1 MIILSRTETLKLLS
15 QERIGKEREM
25 GKITTTK
32 NTEIPIQ
39 ADKSMIILS
48 RENEKRTGCLKEKIA
63 KEREMG
69 KITTTKN
76 TEIPIQA
83 DKSIIILSR
92 ENEKRTETLK
102 ERIGKEIEMANAD

>member
-1 MIILSRTETLKLLS
+1 MA
-15 QERIGKEREM
+15 
-25 GKITTTK
+25 KITTTK

-39 ADKSMIILS
+39 ADKKMIIVS
-48 RENEKRTGCLKEKIA
+48 RGNEKRTETLKLLSQEKIA
-63 KEREMG
+63 KEREVA

>member
-1 MIILSRTETLKLLS
+1 
-15 QERIGKEREM
+15 
-25 GKITTTK
+25 
-32 NTEIPIQ
+32 
-39 ADKSMIILS
+39 MIILS
-48 RENEKRTGCLKEKIA
+48 RENEKRTESLKEKIA

-76 TEIPIQA
+76 TEIPTQA
-83 DKSIIILSR
+83 DKKMIIVNR

>member
-1 MIILSRTETLKLLS
+1 
-15 QERIGKEREM
+15 M

-32 NTEIPIQ
+32 NTEIPTQ
-39 ADKSMIILS
+39 ADKSMIIVS
-48 RENEKRTGCLKEKIA
+48 RENEKRTESLKEKIA

-69 KITTTKN
+69 KITTIKT

-83 DKSIIILSR
+83 DKSMM

-102 ERIGKEIEMANAD
+102 EKIAKER